1 MGFPKNFDFGVASSA
16 YQVEG
21 AWNENGKGASIWDTY
36 AAVPGNIADGTTGE
50 VGCDHYHHY
59 LEDIALM
66 KEMGVDS
73 YRFSVSWSRI
83 YPQGIGVLNQE
94 GLAFYDRVVD
104 ALLEA
109 GISPILN
116 LHHYDL
122 PQAML
127 DAGGWPERKVAEASV
142 IYAETIFRHF
152 KGRVKRYVCMND
164 ARSTLLGG
172 YLMGNRAPGYA
183 GRFKEAVQGW
193 HHINVAC
200 AVARKAL
207 AEIDPEAQMGFVL
220 GVVPFLPAEENDAS
234 RQAAK
239 QMNFLYNDCFLAPML
254 KGMYPEEVKPFL
266 TRMQALPNVLP
277 GDLEL
282 LRQFPQDFM
291 GVNYYTVMRVKPNPS
306 GNPSNPMSMVHIER
320 REPVTDS
327 GWEIYPEGLYQ
338 VLTELR
344 DHYQNPPV
352 FVSEVGGAFR
362 DDHMDGETVIDDDR
376 IDLLSRSFA
385 QAERALADGCNLTGL
400 HVWSLLDN
408 FEWQC
413 GFSKKFGLIRIDHQD
428 QTRHP
433 KKSAKWYRDFIAAS
447 RD

>member
-21 AWNENGKGASIWDTY
+21 AWNANGKGASIWDTY
-36 AAVPGNIADGTTGE
+36 AAVPGNIADGTTGK

-152 KGRVKRYVCMND
+152 KGRVKRYV
-164 ARSTLLGG
+164 
-172 YLMGNRAPGYA
+172 
-183 GRFKEAVQGW
+183 
-193 HHINVAC
+193 
-200 AVARKAL
+200 
-207 AEIDPEAQMGFVL
+207 
-220 GVVPFLPAEENDAS
+220 
-234 RQAAK
+234 
-239 QMNFLYNDCFLAPML
+239 
-254 KGMYPEEVKPFL
+254 
-266 TRMQALPNVLP
+266 
-277 GDLEL
+277 
-282 LRQFPQDFM
+282 
-291 GVNYYTVMRVKPNPS
+291 
-306 GNPSNPMSMVHIER
+306 
-320 REPVTDS
+320 
-327 GWEIYPEGLYQ
+327 
-338 VLTELR
+338 
-344 DHYQNPPV
+344 
-352 FVSEVGGAFR
+352 
-362 DDHMDGETVIDDDR
+362 
-376 IDLLSRSFA
+376 
-385 QAERALADGCNLTGL
+385 
-400 HVWSLLDN
+400 
-408 FEWQC
+408 
-413 GFSKKFGLIRIDHQD
+413 
-428 QTRHP
+428 
-433 KKSAKWYRDFIAAS
+433 
-447 RD
+447 